1 MLLLCAFI
9 AGSSIMWATTYKL
22 TKVTTPVSAGNK
34 YVFEINSRVLKNT
47 VTSSGALQTTSTYS
61 TIDLTGTET
70 YVWELESATGGFYL
84 KNAYN
89 SQYLNN
95 SNSSTDISF
104 GTKSSIWTIDFTN
117 GVALISNTSNSN
129 RFLGEASDNEYKAYL
144 ISNLNNHKHDFTVY
158 KLEETSVVNVIGV
171 TLNNPSLSIV
181 YGNIDNSLEATVTPA
196 NATNKVIS
204 WSSSNE
210 SVATVD
216 ESGEVTA
223 HAVGTTTITVTT
235 EDQGET
241 ATCEVTVTPD
251 MTKPDLVTEVFK
263 ETFGKVTGSA
273 IANVELFDV
282 SGWTLS
288 GNVYA
293 SNGNGI
299 RFSKSSS
306 GEYATTP
313 VINGLEGTA
322 TLTFKAAG
330 WDTNEASI
338 RLSGYHCIL
347 SPDLIT
353 ELPSYNGYGTSLT
366 EKAATI
372 TVTGSDPKITFSTDA
387 DKRAY
392 IDDIIITEP
401 KNTIDIKL
409 SSTGY
414 ASYCSPFALDLTPTE
429 DYEAWAVTATSGDA
443 VTFTKIPGKVPA
455 NTPFILYNS
464 SKAGESVSVPVID
477 DDDAG
482 IATVAGNMLRGTIS
496 PTYVSTV
503 NGDYTNFGLS
513 GGNFLKIKDGV
524 VKANKAYLP
533 VLTSALPSDARLTI
547 IFNDETTG
555 VSEVRSKVEDI
566 RAPYYDLQGRKVS
579 QPRKGL
585 YIVNGKKTLIK

>member
-1 MLLLCAFI
+1 MKKFMQKTMLLLCALI
-9 AGSSIMWATTYKL
+9 AGSSNVWANEYSYTFTSKAWTENGSATLGDVSWTLNMVGGVISDFSYDGGMKFGTGGDPCNSVSISTSGISGTITSVAVVCSRADDLVGNLSVTVGGEKFKVNDSETASLTNSNATYDF
-22 TKVTTPVSAGNK
+22 AGSGFGAIDIVWK
-34 YVFEINSRVLKNT
+34 R
-47 VTSSGALQTTSTYS
+47 TSGSGSYYIKSISVTYS
-61 TIDLTGTET
+61 TGDEP
-70 YVWELESATGGFYL
+70 A
-84 KNAYN
+84 
-89 SQYLNN
+89 
-95 SNSSTDISF
+95 
-104 GTKSSIWTIDFTN
+104 
-117 GVALISNTSNSN
+117 
-129 RFLGEASDNEYKAYL
+129 
-144 ISNLNNHKHDFTVY
+144 
-158 KLEETSVVNVIGV
+158 VVNVTGV
-171 TLNNPSLSIV
+171 TLNKSTMSIV
-181 YGNIDNSLEATVTPA
+181 YGNTDNSLEATVTPS
-196 NATNKVIS
+196 NATNKALS

-235 EDQGET
+235 EDQGKT
-241 ATCEVTVTPD
+241 ARCEVTVTPNT
-251 MTKPDLVTEVFK
+251 TKPYFFK
-263 ETFGKVTGSA
+263 ETFEDVTGNGV
-273 IANVELFDV
+273 ANVNDFDV
-282 SGWTLS
+282 PGWTKTGS
-288 GNVYA
+288 VYA
-293 SNGNGI
+293 NYGNGI
-299 RFSKSSS
+299 RLATGKEGGSV
-306 GEYATTP
+306 TTP
-313 VINGLEGTA
+313 ALAISSPTA
-322 TLTFKAAG
+322 TLTFKVSG
-330 WDTNEASI
+330 RSDTENSI
-338 RLSGYHCIL
+338 SLNGTNCTLSE
-347 SPDLIT
+347 SSFTDLPT
-353 ELPSYNGYGTSLT
+353 TLT
-366 EKAATI
+366 KKTI
-372 TVTGSDPKITFSTDA
+372 TVTVTGSNPKITFSTDA
-387 DKRAY
+387 NKRAY
-392 IDDIIITEP
+392 IDDIFIIEP
-401 KNTIDIKL
+401 NIDIKL

-414 ASYCSPFALDLTPTE
+414 ASYCSLFALDLTPTE

-555 VSEVRSKVEDI
+555 VSEVRSKAEDI

>member
-1 MLLLCAFI
+1 MKKFMQKTMLLLCALI
-9 AGSSIMWATTYKL
+9 AGSSNVWANEYSYTFTSKVWTGNGSATLGDVSWTLNMVGGVISDFSYDGGMKFGTGGDPCNSVSISTSGISGTITSVAVVCSRGNGLVGNLSVTVGGENFKVNDSETASLTTSNATYDF
-22 TKVTTPVSAGNK
+22 TGSG
-34 YVFEINSRVLKNT
+34 
-47 VTSSGALQTTSTYS
+47 SGAIDIAWKKESGSGSYYIKSISVTYS
-61 TIDLTGTET
+61 TEDEPT
-70 YVWELESATGGFYL
+70 
-84 KNAYN
+84 
-89 SQYLNN
+89 
-95 SNSSTDISF
+95 
-104 GTKSSIWTIDFTN
+104 
-117 GVALISNTSNSN
+117 
-129 RFLGEASDNEYKAYL
+129 
-144 ISNLNNHKHDFTVY
+144 
-158 KLEETSVVNVIGV
+158 VVNINGV
-171 TLNNPSLSIV
+171 TLNKSTMSIV
-181 YGNIDNSLEATVTPA
+181 YGNTDNSLEATVTPS
-196 NATNKVIS
+196 NATNKALS

-235 EDQGET
+235 EDQGKT
-241 ATCEVTVTPD
+241 ARCEVTVTPNT
-251 MTKPDLVTEVFK
+251 TKPYFFK
-263 ETFGKVTGSA
+263 ETFEDVTGNGV
-273 IANVELFDV
+273 ANVNDFDV
-282 SGWTLS
+282 PGWTKTGS
-288 GNVYA
+288 VYA
-293 SNGNGI
+293 NYGNGI
-299 RFSKSSS
+299 RLATGKEGGSV
-306 GEYATTP
+306 TTP
-313 VINGLEGTA
+313 ALAISSPTA
-322 TLTFKAAG
+322 TLTFKVSG
-330 WDTNEASI
+330 RSDTENSI
-338 RLSGYHCIL
+338 SLNGTNCTLSE
-347 SPDLIT
+347 SSFTDLPT
-353 ELPSYNGYGTSLT
+353 TLT
-366 EKAATI
+366 KKTI
-372 TVTGSDPKITFSTDA
+372 TVTVTGSNPKITFSTDA
-387 DKRAY
+387 NKRAY
-392 IDDIIITEP
+392 IDDIFIIEP
-401 KNTIDIKL
+401 NIDIKL

-414 ASYCSPFALDLTPTE
+414 ASYCSLFALDLTPTE

-513 GGNFLKIKDGV
+513 GGNFLKINDGV

-555 VSEVRSKVEDI
+555 VYEVRSKVEDI